1 METLSEKEKKELQEV
16 FPLPLKKGD
25 IFPKGMVIRSCNV
38 LPGIVEMEIE
48 TTGGFQSHHGI
59 KCPVCGRN
67 DLTIRGRASKW
78 ISDLP
83 YLGRA
88 IREKLYVPEYRCNT
102 CQRPSFAVA
111 EVSGLLESRCQMTQR
126 LKDFTVLLEACTSAE
141 AAARILQYLDTEISG
156 DTVKRIVDDYKMRN
170 DPVWVLGKEEFGE
183 IRESRC
189 SDASVEF
196 YGDSLGYYMEPE
208 VLSMDAQTR
217 LDAMQ
222 KLFQIVFVEKRPV
235 PEMEKEEALWKAR
248 GLPAF
253 TWK

>member
-1 METLSEKEKKELQEV
+1 M
-16 FPLPLKKGD
+16 
-25 IFPKGMVIRSCNV
+25 

-48 TTGGFQSHHGI
+48 TTGGFQSYQI
-59 KCPVCGRN
+59 KCPVCGRD

-102 CQRPSFAVA
+102 CQRPSFAVS
-111 EVSGLLESRCQMTQR
+111 EIPGFLESRCQMTQR

-208 VLSMDAQTR
+208 VLSMDAQIR
-217 LDAMQ
+217 LDAM
-222 KLFQIVFVEKRPV
+222 KKVFLIVFVEKRPV
-235 PEMEKEEALWKAR
+235 PEMEKEDWWKAR

-253 TWK
+253 RWK

>member
-48 TTGGFQSHHGI
+48 TTGGFQSYQI
-59 KCPVCGRN
+59 KCPVCGRD

-102 CQRPSFAVA
+102 CQRPSFAVS
-111 EVSGLLESRCQMTQR
+111 EIPGFLESRCQMTQR

-208 VLSMDAQTR
+208 VLSMDAQIR
-217 LDAMQ
+217 LDAM
-222 KLFQIVFVEKRPV
+222 KKVFLIVFVEKRPV
-235 PEMEKEEALWKAR
+235 PEMEKEDWWKAR

-253 TWK
+253 RWK

>member
-48 TTGGFQSHHGI
+48 TTGGFQSYQI
-59 KCPVCGRN
+59 KCPVCGRD

-102 CQRPSFAVA
+102 CQRPSFAVS
-111 EVSGLLESRCQMTQR
+111 EVSGFLESRCQMTQR

-208 VLSMDAQTR
+208 VLSMDAQIR
-217 LDAMQ
+217 LDAM
-222 KLFQIVFVEKRPV
+222 KKVFLIVFVEKRPV
-235 PEMEKEEALWKAR
+235 PEMEKEDWWKAR

-253 TWK
+253 RWK

>member
-25 IFPKGMVIRSCNV
+25 IFLKGMVIRSCNV

-48 TTGGFQSHHGI
+48 TTGGFQSYQI
-59 KCPVCGRN
+59 KCPVCGRD

-102 CQRPSFAVA
+102 CQRPSFAVS
-111 EVSGLLESRCQMTQR
+111 EIPGFLESRCQMTQR

-208 VLSMDAQTR
+208 VLSMDAQIR
-217 LDAMQ
+217 LDAM
-222 KLFQIVFVEKRPV
+222 KKVFLIVFVEKRPV
-235 PEMEKEEALWKAR
+235 PEME
-248 GLPAF
+248 PAN
-253 TWK
+253 KKSRLN

>member
-48 TTGGFQSHHGI
+48 TTGGFQSYQI
-59 KCPVCGRN
+59 KCPVCGRD

-102 CQRPSFAVA
+102 CQRPSFAVS
-111 EVSGLLESRCQMTQR
+111 EIPGFLESRCQMTQR

-208 VLSMDAQTR
+208 VLSMGAQIR
-217 LDAMQ
+217 LDAM
-222 KLFQIVFVEKRPV
+222 KKVFLIVFVEKRPV
-235 PEMEKEEALWKAR
+235 PEMEKEDWWKAR

-253 TWK
+253 RWK

>member
-1 METLSEKEKKELQEV
+1 METLSEEEKKEFREV

-25 IFPKGMVIRSCNV
+25 IFPRGMVIRNCNV
-38 LPGIVEMEIE
+38 YPGIVELKIE

-59 KCPVCGRN
+59 KCPVCGRD

-88 IREKLYVPEYRCNT
+88 VREKLYVPEYRCNT
-102 CQRPSFAVA
+102 CQRPSFAVS
-111 EVSGLLESRCQMTQR
+111 EVSGFLESRCQMTQR

-170 DPVWVLGKEEFGE
+170 DSVWVLGKEEFGE

-222 KLFQIVFVEKRPV
+222 KLLQIVFVEKRPV
-235 PEMEKEEALWKAR
+235 PEMEKDDWWKER
-248 GLPAF
+248 GLPVF

>member
-48 TTGGFQSHHGI
+48 TTGGFQSYQI
-59 KCPVCGRN
+59 KCPVCGRD

-102 CQRPSFAVA
+102 CQRPSFAVS
-111 EVSGLLESRCQMTQR
+111 EIPGFLESRCQMTQR

-196 YGDSLGYYMEPE
+196 YGGSLGYYMEPE

-222 KLFQIVFVEKRPV
+222 KLLQIVFVEKRPV
-235 PEMEKEEALWKAR
+235 PEMEKDDWWKER
-248 GLPAF
+248 GLPVF

>member
-48 TTGGFQSHHGI
+48 TTGGFQSYQI
-59 KCPVCGRN
+59 KCPVCGRD

-102 CQRPSFAVA
+102 CQRPSFAVS
-111 EVSGLLESRCQMTQR
+111 EIPGFLESRCQMTQR

-170 DPVWVLGKEEFGE
+170 NPVWVLGKEEFGE

-196 YGDSLGYYMEPE
+196 YGGSLGYYMEPE
-208 VLSMDAQTR
+208 VLSMDVQTR

-222 KLFQIVFVEKRPV
+222 KLLQIVFVEKRPV
-235 PEMEKEEALWKAR
+235 PEMEKDDWWKER
-248 GLPAF
+248 GLPVF

>member
-1 METLSEKEKKELQEV
+1 M
-16 FPLPLKKGD
+16 PLKKGD

-48 TTGGFQSHHGI
+48 TTGGFQSYQI
-59 KCPVCGRN
+59 KCPVCGRD

-102 CQRPSFAVA
+102 CQRPSFAVS
-111 EVSGLLESRCQMTQR
+111 EIPGFLESRCQMTQR

-196 YGDSLGYYMEPE
+196 YGDSLSYYMEPE
-208 VLSMDAQTR
+208 VLSMDAQIR
-217 LDAMQ
+217 LDAM
-222 KLFQIVFVEKRPV
+222 KKVFLIVFVEKRPV
-235 PEMEKEEALWKAR
+235 PEMEKEDWWKAR

-253 TWK
+253 RWK

>member
-48 TTGGFQSHHGI
+48 TTGGFQSYQI
-59 KCPVCGRN
+59 KCPVCGRD

-102 CQRPSFAVA
+102 CQRPSFAVS
-111 EVSGLLESRCQMTQR
+111 EIPGFLESRCQMTQR

-141 AAARILQYLDTEISG
+141 AAARILQYLETADSAPFPSTLH
-156 DTVKRIVDDYKMRN
+156 RYYK
-170 DPVWVLGKEEFGE
+170 
-183 IRESRC
+183 
-189 SDASVEF
+189 
-196 YGDSLGYYMEPE
+196 
-208 VLSMDAQTR
+208 
-217 LDAMQ
+217 
-222 KLFQIVFVEKRPV
+222 
-235 PEMEKEEALWKAR
+235 
-248 GLPAF
+248 
-253 TWK
+253 

>member
-1 METLSEKEKKELQEV
+1 METLSEEEKKELQEV
-16 FPLPLKKGD
+16 FPLPLKRCD
-25 IFPKGMVIRSCNV
+25 IFPKGMVIRSYNV
-38 LPGIVEMEIE
+38 FPGIVEMKIE
-48 TTGGFQSHHGI
+48 TTGGFQSHRI
-59 KCPVCGRN
+59 KCPVCGKD
-67 DLTIRGRASKW
+67 DLEMRGRASKW

-102 CQRPSFAVA
+102 CQRASFAVS
-111 EVSGLLESRCQMTQR
+111 EVSGFLESRCQMTQR
-126 LKDFTVLLEACTSAE
+126 LKDFAVLLEACTSAE
-141 AAARILQYLDTEISG
+141 AASRILKYLYTDVSG
-156 DTVKRIVDDYKMRN
+156 DTVKRIVDEYKMRN
-170 DPVWVLGKEEFGE
+170 DPVWVQGKEEFSE

-208 VLSMDAQTR
+208 VLSMDAQTC

-222 KLFQIVFVEKRPV
+222 KLFQIAFVEKRPV
-235 PEMEKEEALWKAR
+235 PEMEKEDVWKAR

-253 TWK
+253 AWK

>member
-1 METLSEKEKKELQEV
+1 M
-16 FPLPLKKGD
+16 
-25 IFPKGMVIRSCNV
+25 

-48 TTGGFQSHHGI
+48 TTGGFQSYQI
-59 KCPVCGRN
+59 KCPVCGRD

-102 CQRPSFAVA
+102 CQRPSFAVS
-111 EVSGLLESRCQMTQR
+111 EIPGFLESRCQMTQR

-196 YGDSLGYYMEPE
+196 YGDSLSYYMEPE
-208 VLSMDAQTR
+208 VLSMDAQIR
-217 LDAMQ
+217 LDAM
-222 KLFQIVFVEKRPV
+222 KKVFLIVFVEKRPV
-235 PEMEKEEALWKAR
+235 PEMEKEDWWKAR

-253 TWK
+253 RWK